1 MTILIHTADWHLGK
15 TFHSQ
20 TSDAAQQ
27 ERLHQAR
34 FAAIETLGDVSRKA
48 GAAAVL
54 VAGDVFH
61 TSEVSDRSVVAA
73 LDAIGRI
80 ALPVIVIPGNH
91 DHGGPGS
98 VWDRSTFRDQRQRRA
113 PNLVVLTGP
122 PCVHQVDDI
131 DILAVPIMDR
141 FQTVRLRDLS
151 EIASGDRPRVGL
163 VHAPVGSFDE
173 DGSGRALS
181 MDGAEAL
188 NLAYLALG
196 DYHRQQ
202 TVPNVP
208 MPTWYAGTHEPD
220 NFLSHHQ
227 IGGRQGG
234 CLRVEVERGRPTQ
247 VSPLALPDGLNW
259 TRIAAPLRS
268 DADIDRL
275 EADLRALSGG
285 RAHRALCRIDV
296 DGSELGFAA
305 SSRFRILITTLAP
318 EFELLAVQ
326 GAVREA
332 PSDSELAELTGHS
345 GLVGRAAE
353 QLHRL
358 INDPTRASVAREA
371 LARLHRQGRG

>member
-1 MTILIHTADWHLGK
+1 MTVLIHTADWHLGK

-27 ERLHQAR
+27 ERLRQAR
-34 FAAIETLGDVSRKA
+34 FTAVETLGVASRAA

-61 TSEVSDRSVVAA
+61 TSEVSDRVVVAA

-80 ALPVIVIPGNH
+80 ALPVIAIPGNH

-98 VWDRSTFRDQRQRRA
+98 VWDRPSFRDQRDKRA
-113 PNLVVLTGP
+113 PNLVVLTGA
-122 PCVHQVDDI
+122 PCVHQVGDI
-131 DILAVPIMDR
+131 DVLAVPIMDR
-141 FQTVRLRDLS
+141 FQAVRLKDLS
-151 EIASGDRPRVGL
+151 EIAISDRLRVGL

-173 DGSGRALS
+173 DGSGRALGT
-181 MDGAEAL
+181 DGAESL
-188 NLAYLALG
+188 KLAYLALG

-202 TVPNVP
+202 EVPGLT
-208 MPTWYAGTHEPD
+208 MPTWYAGTHEPE
-220 NFLSHHQ
+220 NFPSHHQ
-227 IGGRQGG
+227 MGGRTGG
-234 CLRVEVERGRPTQ
+234 CLRVEVVPGRPT
-247 VSPLALPDGLNW
+247 VVTSLPLPDGLNW
-259 TRIAAPLRS
+259 TRIAAALRS

-285 RAHRALCRIDV
+285 RAHRALCSIDV

-305 SSRFRILITTLAP
+305 SSRFKTLIALLTP

-332 PSDSELAELTGHS
+332 PSDTELADLTS
-345 GLVGRAAE
+345 RAGLVGRAAE
-353 QLHRL
+353 RLHHL
-358 INDPTRASVAREA
+358 IADPARASVAREA
-371 LARLHRQGRG
+371 LARLHRQGKG